1 MVFVKKIKKLKVVR
15 MLHRLKS
22 EYHQIIKPSKK
33 TWFKSTVFVF
43 VAAVLVSI
51 IIGVID
57 IGFSEM
63 IRLIQF

>member
-1 MVFVKKIKKLKVVR
+1 MVFVKKIKKLKVAR
-15 MLHRLKS
+15 MLHRLKI

-33 TWFKSTVFVF
+33 AWFKSTVFVF

-51 IIGVID
+51 IIGGID
-57 IGFSEM
+57 IGFSEV